1 MATRDY
7 KIRLLAGEED
17 SIRQPGSYVKIIDSA
32 QPLRVVIDGQEG
44 AAVTLSQGRSLGP
57 TRELFY
63 EVRLLNESGVT
74 VEATVVVGTA
84 EVQDNA
90 VAGTVSIEQG
100 SAITDAAPVAV
111 VTGSV
116 PTALIAAGSGR
127 KSLRF
132 KNDGAST
139 VYLGGA
145 GVTVANSPIQIAP
158 GQVWIED
165 DAADAAWYGVHAAA
179 ASQSVRVQAVS

>member
-17 SIRQPGSYVKIIDSA
+17 QISQPGNYVKVINGT
-32 QPLRVVIDGQEG
+32 QPLRVIIDGQEG
-44 AAVTLSQGRSLGP
+44 ASVTLSQGRSLGP
-57 TRELFY
+57 TREPFH

-84 EVQDNA
+84 EIQDNA
-90 VAGTVSIEQG
+90 VTGSVSIEQG
-100 SAITDAAPVAV
+100 NAITDAAPVV
-111 VTGSV
+111 VGV
-116 PTALIAAGSGR
+116 AAAALVAAGSGR

-145 GVTVANSPIQIAP
+145 GVTVVNSPVQIAP

-165 DAADAAWYGVHAAA
+165 DAADAAWYGIS
-179 ASQSVRVQAVS
+179 ASAGQSVRVQVVA